1 MFIFPKKVTLL
12 IIAKQNVQYDLLHR
26 CVTPQLSFLLFRFVA
41 FHYDMT
47 KWNLLG
53 CSFSL
58 KGLVQA
64 AKKAKEKGNHYSVI
78 EQNALSESYM
88 ENIIKCSHPKITG
101 QNDRQDESL
110 TGQVHDQAGLSP
122 LTGCNLKP
130 CHPQSQVWHF
140 RRYGTSQENCSV
152 NTRVGAICGFSTC
165 KLLATNMLVKFYM
178 NGHRQHTIQLK
189 NKQPTRVNHTGVF
202 AFTQIC

>member
-1 MFIFPKKVTLL
+1 
-12 IIAKQNVQYDLLHR
+12 
-26 CVTPQLSFLLFRFVA
+26 
-41 FHYDMT
+41 
-47 KWNLLG
+47 
-53 CSFSL
+53 
-58 KGLVQA
+58 
-64 AKKAKEKGNHYSVI
+64 
-78 EQNALSESYM
+78 M

-101 QNDRQDESL
+101 QDDRQDESL
-110 TGQVHDQAGLSP
+110 TGQVHDQAGLCP

-130 CHPQSQVWHF
+130 CHSQSQVWHF
-140 RRYGTSQENCSV
+140 KRYGTSQENCSV

-202 AFTQIC
+202 AFTQICQCNQKLVFSFCDSLSDTSLFLLCFPKQKMTNAPKLLICMSVNH